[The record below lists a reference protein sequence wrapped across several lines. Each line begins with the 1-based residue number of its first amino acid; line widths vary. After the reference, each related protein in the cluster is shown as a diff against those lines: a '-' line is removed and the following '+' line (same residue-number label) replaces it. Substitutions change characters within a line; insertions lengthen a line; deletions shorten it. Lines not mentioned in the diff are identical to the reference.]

1 MSCHYHSNTGMSCAQ
16 PRLPAGSTSMN
27 VLLCTRTTVL
37 PQTMYRLSQNNATGS
52 PVATTI
58 PLPHPLDLPCT
69 VEGQLLPSL
78 GPSPFPGWPSRGKES
93 SRLCPALRLRP
104 GLHLRPALSL
114 RPALCLRHTACKTAA
129 GSRVFQTS
137 GRETAS
143 HEGGLRHV
151 NTFRKECT
159 MVCASSASR
168 ERSYLSI
175 EPEPLFPYH
184 TGSQASPHSWSHPR
198 PTPLMFPHPPPHT
211 GHTPH
216 QFAPVNTPHQVTS
229 GHTCGSR

>member
-1 MSCHYHSNTGMSCAQ
+1 MYCFV
-16 PRLPAGSTSMN
+16 PERLYCPKQ
-27 VLLCTRTTVL
+27 CTASPKQQQRGVL
-37 PQTMYRLSQNNATGS
+37 PPLLSPCLIIHSIS
-52 PVATTI
+52 PALWRASSS
-58 PLPHPLDLPCT
+58 PP
-69 VEGQLLPSL
+69 L

-184 TGSQASPHSWSHPR
+184 TGSQASPYSWSHPR